1 MGMDQIKHVVIL
13 MQENRSFDEYFGTFP
28 GAAGFQDPAGAFTDQ
43 YGNGILPFRMST
55 FTSSG
60 LQRDGNG
67 HDWDTFQSLYGGA
80 TSGTPNNWGRQGVQ
94 SVIGYYAANDVPFHW
109 DLARTFALCD
119 RYYGSALSA
128 TAPNRLFLMSGCV
141 EDPQLLTNP
150 SYIPGPGLWPG
161 PAISEAT
168 DDPPQLGSA
177 AAAYAAANKESL
189 YSSQTGLG
197 TLSWQTYADM
207 LFRQD
212 VQWKVYDET
221 SILQPSPI
229 VSPSPVNGW
238 GSLNILQQFQS
249 WSEYQVSQ
257 PPPGQFEADA
267 NGGTLPTISWIIPP
281 FWASEWENDHP
292 SDGAAYIA
300 GKLAAILNGI
310 DANGNPLWNSTVF
323 ILIYDESGGH
333 FDHVV
338 PPVAPAGPGEFLPG
352 LPNEPFGGGFRAPAI
367 VVSPWTF
374 NQPVQHE
381 PFDHTSILQFLELVT
396 QNFVPPG
403 GVVCT
408 NIGSWRRETF
418 GDLTSVFN
426 FDNPVSAAE
435 VMSVFPWTQPY
446 TYPPT
451 SPPTPTLAQ
460 TYATLAYSRFL
471 PNKTS
476 TLRPPT
482 CQTWPPVVQ
491 SCEIVM
497 PVGSYDLAEVTAAAN
512 GGSTATFSRALSV
525 VVYGFEPNELVNAN
539 ALGMLSTGIPSP
551 TGPCTTR
558 VPAIAFSNGFIT
570 AVPSEIAIDQDPS
583 QVTTTTTG
591 CPIDPGVPYTFT
603 FTYDLVFSNFDRIFP
618 PTPSGQGTPGTTN
631 VYTVNASFQVDATF
645 TATAELEL
653 VSTDDPQFYK
663 NFFQETAYLSGELVV
678 FSLPG
683 GGSMFNAT
691 LGDPQ
696 HPPLATGTD
705 ALTFIQAVIANL
717 NLGIG
722 ESDFDALNTD
732 EAANALP
739 LAIATSR
746 SDAGFQLC
754 ARPRAHEF

>member
-1 MGMDQIKHVVIL
+1 
-13 MQENRSFDEYFGTFP
+13 
-28 GAAGFQDPAGAFTDQ
+28 
-43 YGNGILPFRMST
+43 
-55 FTSSG
+55 
-60 LQRDGNG
+60 
-67 HDWDTFQSLYGGA
+67 
-80 TSGTPNNWGRQGVQ
+80 
-94 SVIGYYAANDVPFHW
+94 
-109 DLARTFALCD
+109 
-119 RYYGSALSA
+119 
-128 TAPNRLFLMSGCV
+128 
-141 EDPQLLTNP
+141 
-150 SYIPGPGLWPG
+150 
-161 PAISEAT
+161 
-168 DDPPQLGSA
+168 
-177 AAAYAAANKESL
+177 
-189 YSSQTGLG
+189 
-197 TLSWQTYADM
+197 
-207 LFRQD
+207 
-212 VQWKVYDET
+212 
-221 SILQPSPI
+221 
-229 VSPSPVNGW
+229 
-238 GSLNILQQFQS
+238 
-249 WSEYQVSQ
+249 
-257 PPPGQFEADA
+257 
-267 NGGTLPTISWIIPP
+267 
-281 FWASEWENDHP
+281 
-292 SDGAAYIA
+292 
-300 GKLAAILNGI
+300 
-310 DANGNPLWNSTVF
+310 
-323 ILIYDESGGH
+323 
-333 FDHVV
+333 
-338 PPVAPAGPGEFLPG
+338 
-352 LPNEPFGGGFRAPAI
+352 
-367 VVSPWTF
+367 
-374 NQPVQHE
+374 
-381 PFDHTSILQFLELVT
+381 
-396 QNFVPPG
+396 
-403 GVVCT
+403 
-408 NIGSWRRETF
+408 
-418 GDLTSVFN
+418 
-426 FDNPVSAAE
+426 
-435 VMSVFPWTQPY
+435 
-446 TYPPT
+446 
-451 SPPTPTLAQ
+451 
-460 TYATLAYSRFL
+460 
-471 PNKTS
+471 
-476 TLRPPT
+476 
-482 CQTWPPVVQ
+482 
-491 SCEIVM
+491 M